1 MCSPRLWWRESTL
14 ESASEYV
21 CERSDLLPGTSGR
34 DHGVS
39 ASVSKLEVTLGNS
52 GWDGTVG
59 LVPSA
64 LVIQV
69 AFLSTVF
76 LEDDGSVACG
86 RDEKQG

>member
-1 MCSPRLWWRESTL
+1 MSLQASMCGE
-14 ESASEYV
+14 
-21 CERSDLLPGTSGR
+21 GQTSIPGR
-34 DHGVS
+34 DHGVW

-59 LVPSA
+59 WVPTV

>member
-1 MCSPRLWWRESTL
+1 MSLQASMCVKGQTSM
-14 ESASEYV
+14 
-21 CERSDLLPGTSGR
+21 PGTSGR
-34 DHGVS
+34 DHGVL

-59 LVPSA
+59 WVPSA